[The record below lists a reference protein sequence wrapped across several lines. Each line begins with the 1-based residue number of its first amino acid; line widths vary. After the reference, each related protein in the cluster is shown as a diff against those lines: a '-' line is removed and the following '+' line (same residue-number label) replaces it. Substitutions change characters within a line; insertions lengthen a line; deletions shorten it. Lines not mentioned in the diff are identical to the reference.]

1 MVLCSKDDGNKSIS
15 SGVVPTFVSRYS
27 VHFVLLAITILM
39 VVAWGAPVRADNDAQ
54 TLLAKHRA
62 FVGWHLDDGTFKT
75 LHLEREYVNDK
86 GKVTEQSVEWR
97 VGLLYRNTYTYLRR
111 ANTTYESGF
120 TGNVFWRSDVNGFT
134 TPIYGDLAKY
144 RLSAAA
150 LLNEGLPIV
159 GASVLRS
166 ATEDGKP
173 VDVVHVPMPRADAV
187 DLSIDPATGAIVK
200 AVIDPGGDYETTF
213 HIVSYAEPI
222 PTKKV
227 IGSFR
232 IGDEGGTFR
241 YTKIEPNVVV
251 ADAELHP
258 PTPTASW
265 AFSNPK
271 PFPIQL
277 TPTRIIVNAT
287 VDGTKGTF
295 ILDTGASEG
304 IILNKAF
311 ADKIGAKDLRVHDQ
325 ALTLYDPTPIDL
337 RQVGAIEMGGN
348 TLSNMIVEAVDF
360 NNAFA
365 SRDYRGL
372 DGKNYDGLIG
382 YGLFAGAIVRMDL
395 GSATMAIDD
404 PATFDSSGER
414 GLALLVDI
422 ADGTPSVPMTLD
434 GSITVNAYFDSGD
447 PDALIFGPDLI
458 FKYHLS
464 MGTKIEGAA
473 AGYGTIACG
482 TLDKLTLGPIV
493 YRGVDACERRT
504 DVMSGRNILVGL
516 DFLRHF
522 NMTFDYPHGRLFLQ
536 SLHQ

>member
-1 MVLCSKDDGNKSIS
+1 MWSIRALI
-15 SGVVPTFVSRYS
+15 FAA
-27 VHFVLLAITILM
+27 AIIISA
-39 VVAWGAPVRADNDAQ
+39 VVAWGAPVQANDDAQ
-54 TLLAKHRA
+54 ALLAKHRA
-62 FVGWHLDDGTFKT
+62 FVGWQLEDGTFKT
-75 LHLEREYVNDK
+75 LRLEREYVNDK
-86 GKVTEQSVEWR
+86 GKVTERSVER
-97 VGLLYRNTYTYLRR
+97 HVGLLYRNTYTYPKR
-111 ANTTYESGF
+111 ANTTDETGF
-120 TGNVFWRSDVNGFT
+120 TGNVFWRSDMNGFT

-150 LLNEGLPIV
+150 LFNEGLPSV
-159 GASVLRS
+159 GATVLRS
-166 ATEDGKP
+166 STEDGRST
-173 VDVVHVPMPRADAV
+173 DIVHVQVPRADAV

-200 AVIDPGGDYETTF
+200 AVIDPGEDYETTY
-213 HIVSYAEPI
+213 HILSYAEPI
-222 PTKKV
+222 PGKKV

-232 IGDEGGTFR
+232 IGDAGGKFT
-241 YTKIEPNVVV
+241 YTRIEPNVVIS
-251 ADAELHP
+251 DGELHP

-265 AFSNPK
+265 AYTSSK

-277 TPTRIIVNAT
+277 TPTRIIVHAT

-311 ADKIGAKDLRVHDQ
+311 ADRIGARDLHVPGQ
-325 ALTLYDPTPIDL
+325 SLTLYDPTPIAL
-337 RQVGAIEMGGN
+337 RRVDTIEIGGN

-360 NNAFA
+360 NNDFA

-382 YGLFAGAIVRMDL
+382 YGLFAGAVVRIDS
-395 GSATMAIDD
+395 GAGTMTIDD
-404 PATFDSSGER
+404 PASFDPSGET
-414 GLALLVDI
+414 GLPLLVDI
-422 ADGTPSVPMTLD
+422 ASGIPSVPMTLD
-434 GSITVNAYFDSGD
+434 GSIAVKAYFDSGD
-447 PDALIFGPDLI
+447 PDTVIFGPDLI

-464 MGTKIEGAA
+464 MGTKAEGAA

-482 TLDKLTLGPIV
+482 TLARLTLGPIV
-493 YRGVDACERRT
+493 YTGVDACERRT

-536 SLHQ
+536 ALHQ